1 MPLLPNRFGQ
11 LLTRFGAFQQIKK
24 LVRRASVKLSSLKR
38 LPISPHLFRHATAMR
53 MLETGVTPE
62 VIALWLG
69 HENLNTTHQYVEADL
84 AMKQRALETV
94 TAPKTKAHHFRP
106 DDKLLRFL
114 DSL

>member
-1 MPLLPNRFGQ
+1 MPLLPNRYGEP
-11 LLTRFGAFQQIKK
+11 LTRFGAFQQIKK
-24 LVRRASVKLSSLKR
+24 LVQRASEKLPSLSR
-38 LPISPHLFRHATAMR
+38 RPISPHLFRHATAMR

-84 AMKQRALETV
+84 AMKERALKAV
-94 TAPKTKAHHFRP
+94 APPKMKSHRFRP
-106 DDKLLRFL
+106 DDKLLQFL

>member
-1 MPLLPNRFGQ
+1 MPLLPNRYGEP
-11 LLTRFGAFQQIKK
+11 LTRFGAFQQIRR
-24 LVRRASVKLSSLKR
+24 LVRLASAKLPSLNR

-84 AMKQRALETV
+84 TMKERALAAVAT
-94 TAPKTKAHHFRP
+94 PKTKTCHFRP

-114 DSL
+114 DGL